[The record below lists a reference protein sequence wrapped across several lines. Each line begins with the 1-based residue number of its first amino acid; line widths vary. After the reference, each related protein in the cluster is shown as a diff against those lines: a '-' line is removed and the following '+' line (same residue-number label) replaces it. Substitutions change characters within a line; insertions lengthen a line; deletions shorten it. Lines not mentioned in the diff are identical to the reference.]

1 METTAAPKP
10 WEQQPGEKDRD
21 FEAFRLFLSGCT
33 KQAVANEDGRT
44 RPRIH
49 AIAKRWNW
57 ERRAAAYRFEAAPPP
72 QDLLPPQDTATVL
85 IENVL
90 SDAQVSH
97 LQKISD
103 YQARAER
110 LGNAQISIAG
120 QLLQIVQQR
129 ITDHRLQKTRQL
141 NVEPLIRAATT
152 AATTGHKLMGDALGI
167 EELFLTM
174 QQHLEQNDPLR
185 LPPAPATTT

>member
-1 METTAAPKP
+1 METATGPKP

-33 KQAVANEDGRT
+33 KQAVANHDGRT

-49 AIAKRWNW
+49 AIAKRWQW
-57 ERRAAAYRFEAAPPP
+57 EKRFAAYRQAAPP
-72 QDLLPPQDTATVL
+72 LPPLLSPDDTATVL
-85 IENVL
+85 IESVL
-90 SDAQVSH
+90 TEAQTSH

-129 ITDHRLQKTRQL
+129 IIDNRAQKTSQL
-141 NVEPLIRAATT
+141 NVEPLIRAATL
-152 AATTGHKLMGDALGI
+152 ASNTGHKLMGDALGI

-174 QQHLEQNDPLR
+174 QEHLEQNDPLR
-185 LPPAPATTT
+185 LPAAPATTT

>member
-1 METTAAPKP
+1 METTSAPKS

-57 ERRAAAYRFEAAPPP
+57 EKRAAAYRFEAAPPP

-85 IENVL
+85 IEGVL
-90 SDAQVSH
+90 SEAQTSH

-120 QLLQIVQQR
+120 QLLQIVQNR
-129 ITDHRLQKTRQL
+129 ITDHRTHQTNKL
-141 NVEPLIRAATT
+141 NVEPLIRAA
-152 AATTGHKLMGDALGI
+152 ALATNTGHKLMGDALGI

-174 QQHLEQNDPLR
+174 QEHMEQTDPIR
-185 LPPAPATTT
+185 LPASTT